1 MVHNVEFS
9 CSHISFVWLHGL
21 NSLQWW
27 LLTCPDLTNVVWFKN
42 NIDRHEYPK
51 QLQAH
56 PAKKSEIPDTR
67 NTRWFW
73 KKIGY
78 GLGIAKNYRVG
89 SGIGYPSGTALVA
102 NAFMTSGQCT
112 WASLFSGL
120 SSILVIAKVGVETF
134 LNDYVSELSEASF
147 VGKICIAASV
157 FPVFLL
163 TALFKIGSIAIV
175 NMDGIIGPSMIL
187 LALGIPGI
195 VIFVIK
201 SCVLPNDLKLPR
213 SHSWAFHHASLASW
227 STC

>member
-89 SGIGYPSGTALVA
+89 SGIGYPSGTAPKTTPDAPLYSQRWIRHKRTPTDTLRQSWGMSEGCLGVFEDAWQVQSMRNLVWLEPTHH
-102 NAFMTSGQCT
+102 FGTTLKWGIFFT
-112 WASLFSGL
+112 WRLRDIKISKPPYVPVPKMVQLCH
-120 SSILVIAKVGVETF
+120 F
-134 LNDYVSELSEASF
+134 L
-147 VGKICIAASV
+147 
-157 FPVFLL
+157 
-163 TALFKIGSIAIV
+163 
-175 NMDGIIGPSMIL
+175 
-187 LALGIPGI
+187 
-195 VIFVIK
+195 
-201 SCVLPNDLKLPR
+201 
-213 SHSWAFHHASLASW
+213 
-227 STC
+227 

>member
-89 SGIGYPSGTALVA
+89 SGIGYPSGTGCGYQSTGEVISYYQIVVA
-102 NAFMTSGQCT
+102 STTDKMVSHKHIVVAATTGEMVSCISMGCQPPSTVWGAGRTFM
-112 WASLFSGL
+112 
-120 SSILVIAKVGVETF
+120 
-134 LNDYVSELSEASF
+134 
-147 VGKICIAASV
+147 
-157 FPVFLL
+157 
-163 TALFKIGSIAIV
+163 
-175 NMDGIIGPSMIL
+175 
-187 LALGIPGI
+187 
-195 VIFVIK
+195 
-201 SCVLPNDLKLPR
+201 R
-213 SHSWAFHHASLASW
+213 S
-227 STC
+227 

>member
-89 SGIGYPSGTALVA
+89 SGIGYPSGTACDVLPVA
-102 NAFMTSGQCT
+102 KFSFERLPWTLPQMVQMKPKLWPSLGVRYKLMQDAHHWSEEYGCYKRLGQ
-112 WASLFSGL
+112 LG
-120 SSILVIAKVGVETF
+120 
-134 LNDYVSELSEASF
+134 
-147 VGKICIAASV
+147 CIAR
-157 FPVFLL
+157 
-163 TALFKIGSIAIV
+163 
-175 NMDGIIGPSMIL
+175 
-187 LALGIPGI
+187 
-195 VIFVIK
+195 
-201 SCVLPNDLKLPR
+201 R
-213 SHSWAFHHASLASW
+213 SRSSG
-227 STC
+227 

>member
-89 SGIGYPSGTALVA
+89 SGIGYPSGTGHHTCGE
-102 NAFMTSGQCT
+102 NEIKIWHSF
-112 WASLFSGL
+112 L
-120 SSILVIAKVGVETF
+120 SVE
-134 LNDYVSELSEASF
+134 Y
-147 VGKICIAASV
+147 
-157 FPVFLL
+157 
-163 TALFKIGSIAIV
+163 
-175 NMDGIIGPSMIL
+175 
-187 LALGIPGI
+187 
-195 VIFVIK
+195 
-201 SCVLPNDLKLPR
+201 
-213 SHSWAFHHASLASW
+213 
-227 STC
+227 STCAKSLNWHPLPMAGLFQLLFGFNACLHKRPLSYLRINSN

>member
-73 KKIGY
+73 KK
-78 GLGIAKNYRVG
+78 
-89 SGIGYPSGTALVA
+89 SGTDWVLP
-102 NAFMTSGQCT
+102 
-112 WASLFSGL
+112 
-120 SSILVIAKVGVETF
+120 
-134 LNDYVSELSEASF
+134 
-147 VGKICIAASV
+147 KI
-157 FPVFLL
+157 
-163 TALFKIGSIAIV
+163 IGSDRVSGTRQALLLQYLDSRLFWWRKNMKLYLYYAHCPLFWWLNENNHIV
-175 NMDGIIGPSMIL
+175 RVEIDHYINFCEKYCI
-187 LALGIPGI
+187 
-195 VIFVIK
+195 
-201 SCVLPNDLKLPR
+201 CVKIRAVSLKV
-213 SHSWAFHHASLASW
+213 
-227 STC
+227 

>member
-42 NIDRHEYPK
+42 NIDQHEYPK

-89 SGIGYPSGTALVA
+89 SGIGYPSGTA
-102 NAFMTSGQCT
+102 C
-112 WASLFSGL
+112 
-120 SSILVIAKVGVETF
+120 KHR
-134 LNDYVSELSEASF
+134 
-147 VGKICIAASV
+147 
-157 FPVFLL
+157 
-163 TALFKIGSIAIV
+163 AIV
-175 NMDGIIGPSMIL
+175 SINQHLPSFDLVPEDNPEMRRMWMFIGTGKYVDLDYFRIQR
-187 LALGIPGI
+187 IQ
-195 VIFVIK
+195 IK
-201 SCVLPNDLKLPR
+201 LIQMPQTNHKIWLKR
-213 SHSWAFHHASLASW
+213 WE
-227 STC
+227 TVKNC